1 MRDTA
6 TGIIEQWKMRDTY
19 MIEPGTIKSLVI
31 GDELLN
37 GGIITVFIYINMTS
51 MHVLSTVILEDER
64 HRLNGMV

>member
-6 TGIIEQWKMRDTY
+6 TGIMEPWKMRDTY

>member
-1 MRDTA
+1 MRDTS
-6 TGIIEQWKMRDTY
+6 

-37 GGIITVFIYINMTS
+37 GCIITIFIYINMTS